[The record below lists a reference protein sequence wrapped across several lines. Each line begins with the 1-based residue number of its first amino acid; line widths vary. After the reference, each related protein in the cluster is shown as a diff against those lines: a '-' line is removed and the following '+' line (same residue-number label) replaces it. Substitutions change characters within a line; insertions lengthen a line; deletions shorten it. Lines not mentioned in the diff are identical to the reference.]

1 MRVSHAL
8 KVGRPAKS
16 VETQQRPRSRF
27 NGTTIS
33 KRWHTHV
40 EEVQKKPNKKVEDL
54 KAAVEARL
62 ASTPEF
68 SDFMA
73 SSSPE
78 GVSEEELVPSKVPY
92 LDYNPTEIG
101 EGRKVFIESYG
112 CQMNVSDTQIAYSIM
127 QGAGYGRADAIEDA
141 DVIFLNTCA
150 IREHAEHKIWS
161 RLGQLKAMKS
171 LKSRQNDLVVGVLG
185 CMAERLKEQILD
197 QEKLVDV
204 VAGPDAY
211 RDLPRLVSRAGEG
224 QRVINTMLSQDET
237 YADISPVRMD
247 DDGISAFVS
256 IGRGCNQHCTYCI
269 VPRTRGIERSRSATS
284 IYDEIRELSRNG
296 YKEVTLLGQNVNSYN
311 DKSFLN
317 DTSDKDSSAENGAQA
332 TGEATPSPAEKAK
345 ELPLVKNAKGFK
357 TIYRTPTAGVTFAEL
372 IDNIAQIDP
381 EMRIR
386 FTSPHPKD
394 FPDELLEIIKKHPN
408 VCNAIHLPA
417 QSGNSEV
424 LERMRRGYTREAYL
438 DLVDRIREIIGEDV
452 TISSDF
458 ISGFCGETEEQ
469 HKDTVTLMEKV
480 KYDQAFMFAYSMRE
494 RTPAHRKYVDD
505 VPEHV
510 KRRRLAE
517 VIDTFHANVKPRNEA
532 QYGKKHLVLIE
543 GTSKKS
549 DKDLAGRNDGNKK
562 VIFPQ
567 QPVPTLHSYLKNT
580 AQGSIDIS
588 PLGEMKPGEYV
599 VVEIAGTTGIS
610 LTGRALARC
619 TLTEYHTALKN
630 GLL

>member
-1 MRVSHAL
+1 MLLENCAL
-8 KVGRPAKS
+8 TARRTPAKFGS
-16 VETQQRPRSRF
+16 RHSSHSRPSALF
-27 NGTTIS
+27 VA

-40 EEVQKKPNKKVEDL
+40 EQVVEKGSKRVDDL
-54 KAAVEARL
+54 KAAAEAKL
-62 ASTPEF
+62 ASAPKL

-73 SSSPE
+73 ESGSEAIP
-78 GVSEEELVPSKVPY
+78 EEEIVPTKIPY

-127 QGAGYGRADAIEDA
+127 QGAGYGRAEAIEEA

-161 RLGQLKAMKS
+161 RLGTLKAMKS
-171 LKSRQNDLVVGVLG
+171 EKEQSGGLVIGVLG

-211 RDLPRLVSRAGEG
+211 RDLPRLVSKAGEG

-237 YADISPVRMD
+237 YADIAPVRVD

-269 VPRTRGIERSRSATS
+269 VPRTRGIERSRPASS
-284 IYDEIRELSRNG
+284 IYQEIQELSRKG

-311 DKSFLN
+311 DKSVLN
-317 DTSDKDSSAENGAQA
+317 DSLEVSSNESKLPQE
-332 TGEATPSPAEKAK
+332 GEEVSQSTKR
-345 ELPLVKNAKGFK
+345 ELPLVKTAKGFK
-357 TIYRTPTAGVTFAEL
+357 TIYRTPTAGITFTEL
-372 IDNIAQIDP
+372 IDNIAGIDP

-394 FPDELLEIIKKHPN
+394 FPDELLQIIKKHPN

-438 DLVDRIREIIGEDV
+438 DLVARIREIIGDDV

-469 HKDTVTLMEKV
+469 HQDTVTLLSQV

-494 RTPAHRKYVDD
+494 RTPAHRKFVDD
-505 VPEHV
+505 VPEST

-517 VIDTFHANVKPRNEA
+517 VIDTFHANVKLRNEA
-532 QYGKKHLVLIE
+532 QIGKNHLILVE
-543 GTSKKS
+543 GTSRRS

-567 QPVPTLHSYLKNT
+567 CAVPTLHAHLKT
-580 AQGSIDIS
+580 LAHGTIDMS
-588 PLGEMKPGEYV
+588 SSEMVKPGEYV
-599 VVEIAGTTGIS
+599 VVQVTGTTGVS
-610 LTGRALARC
+610 LTGKALARA
-619 TLTEYHTALKN
+619 TLQEFYQARAQ

>member
-1 MRVSHAL
+1 M
-8 KVGRPAKS
+8 
-16 VETQQRPRSRF
+16 TWRF
-27 NGTTIS
+27 TILTEFF
-33 KRWHTHV
+33 WIFIV
-40 EEVQKKPNKKVEDL
+40 LLEEEVLPTKI
-54 KAAVEARL
+54 
-62 ASTPEF
+62 
-68 SDFMA
+68 
-73 SSSPE
+73 
-78 GVSEEELVPSKVPY
+78 PY
-92 LDYNPTEIG
+92 LDYDPTEIG

-127 QGAGYGRADAIEDA
+127 AGAGYGRADVIEDA

-161 RLGQLKAMKS
+161 RLGMLKNMKNA
-171 LKSRQNDLVVGVLG
+171 KAKTGGLVIGVLG

-211 RDLPRLVSRAGEG
+211 RDLPHLVSKAGAG

-237 YADISPVRMD
+237 YADISPVRVD

-269 VPRTRGIERSRSATS
+269 VPRTRGIERSRPAES
-284 IYDEIRELSRNG
+284 IYEEIRDLSRRG

-311 DKSFLN
+311 DKSEWERL
-317 DTSDKDSSAENGAQA
+317 KAQA
-332 TGEATPSPAEKAK
+332 EKESEEAKANGVDIGNGGEGALATDAEGSSSSTLNATGTTPTIVP

-357 TIYRTPTAGVTFAEL
+357 TVYRTPTAGITFTEL
-372 IDNIAQIDP
+372 VDKISQIDP

-394 FPDELLEIIKKHPN
+394 FPDELLHIIRSRPN
-408 VCNAIHLPA
+408 VCSAIHLPA

-438 DLVDRIREIIGEDV
+438 DLVQRIREIVGDDV

-469 HKDTVTLMEKV
+469 HKDTVSLLEAV

-494 RTPAHRKYVDD
+494 RTPAHRRYTDD
-505 VPEHV
+505 VPEPI

-517 VIDTFHANVKPRNEA
+517 VIDTFHANVKLRNEA
-532 QYGKKHLVLIE
+532 LIGKKQLILVE
-543 GTSKKS
+543 GNSRRS
-549 DKDLAGRNDGNKK
+549 DQDLAGRNDGNKK

-567 QPVPTLHSYLKNT
+567 QRVPTLNNLLQVSQKLNAATESPIELNT
-580 AQGSIDIS
+580 VDAQA
-588 PLGEMKPGEYV
+588 MNPGEYV
-599 VVEIAGTTGIS
+599 IVEITGTTGIS
-610 LTGRALARC
+610 LTGKAIART
-619 TLTEYHTALKN
+619 TLTDFHKARSEGML
-630 GLL
+630 